1 MCSTCRFKPP
11 DVETL
16 VAQFDVYCLA
26 CTASAKVAAEIKA
39 HTKECLSKWVSVLS
53 VNCDRIAIGSRKDR
67 ENRDR
72 IAKIANGSRKL

>member
-1 MCSTCRFKPP
+1 MCSTCHFKPP

-53 VNCDRIAIGSRKDR
+53 VNCDQIIIESQMDH
-67 ENRDR
+67 ENHDQ
-72 IAKIANGSRKL
+72 ITKIANGS